1 MSSLRMIHRQLKR
14 EKMEK
19 KYRKIRDNL
28 RCIINDKECLLDEKE
43 TAQRIIQKLPRD
55 SNKCRLRNRCFKT
68 GRGNGVYRIVGL
80 CRNMFRYHAMRGDI
94 PGLRKASW

>member
-1 MSSLRMIHRQLKR
+1 MSSLRMISRQTKR
-14 EKMEK
+14 ARLEK
-19 KYRKIRDNL
+19 KYRKKRDDL
-28 RCIINDKECLLDEKE
+28 RFIINDRNSLLEEKE
-43 TAQRIIQKLPRD
+43 VAQKLIQKLPKD